1 MVKKKQIGKDG
12 YSESPNCEVHDRRW
26 SSALSVKSC
35 AVTLT
40 ENLVFP
46 SINDLS
52 NKTRCTVLANFT
64 FENSI
69 LLFNPL
75 SERTSLNPVKS
86 VITFAAASG
95 KLAGGNQKVSI

>member
-26 SSALSVKSC
+26 SSALSAKSC
-35 AVTLT
+35 AALLA
-40 ENLVFP
+40 ESLFLP

-64 FENSI
+64 SENSI
-69 LLFNPL
+69 FLFNPL
-75 SERTSLNPVKS
+75 SELTSLNPVKTVS
-86 VITFAAASG
+86 TFAAASG
-95 KLAGGNQKVSI
+95 KLEGGNQKVSI